1 MAPVSWN
8 GSNTLYHKVIKPFVL
23 RHQKNIDKALD
34 EVGEKMDSYAQQG
47 KLLKKAECFLP
58 LANKRK
64 QTVDKVAQL
73 CIPCSLIHHCKL
85 ITFIGAI

>member
-8 GSNTLYHKVIKPFVL
+8 GSNTLYHKAIKPFVL

-47 KLLKKAECFLP
+47 KLLKKAECF
-58 LANKRK
+58 
-64 QTVDKVAQL
+64 
-73 CIPCSLIHHCKL
+73 
-85 ITFIGAI
+85 